1 MQVSVFLSI
10 LQRFLKEVS
19 ITNLK
24 LNNMK
29 ELVAKIN
36 AEIAEFQANAEAQV
50 VKGNKAAGARARK
63 NALELMK
70 DLKEFRK
77 VSVEASK

>member
-1 MQVSVFLSI
+1 
-10 LQRFLKEVS
+10 
-19 ITNLK
+19 
-24 LNNMK
+24 MK
-29 ELVAKIN
+29 QIVEKIN

-63 NALELMK
+63 AALELMK

-77 VSVEASK
+77 VSVEEAKK